1 VTAQAVGLKAPEHGL
16 ISSFFSIMA
25 TPAPEPVPMEKLEGD
40 NLAELW
46 MSFLLL
52 ESQEEHVEG
61 ATAPGGDDDDNN
73 GGGGEN
79 GDAYGDG
86 TSTANGAAGPADAVP
101 VGPTNGDAQPP
112 APRQVDPT

>member
-1 VTAQAVGLKAPEHGL
+1 MTAQAVGLKAPEHGL

-61 ATAPGGDDDDNN
+61 ATAPGGDDDDNG

-79 GDAYGDG
+79 GDANVKK
-86 TSTANGAAGPADAVP
+86 TTANGAAGPADAVP